1 MVECSVELERGWD
14 GVREGWM
21 EGGGE
26 RGRESKREKVRD
38 GQRKITHTQT
48 DGQERETE
56 IEKMNGNAK
65 GGGNKAPYGGRW
77 RG

>member
-1 MVECSVELERGWD
+1 VEWERGWD

-21 EGGGE
+21 EGGGK

-38 GQRKITHTQT
+38 GQRKITQTQT

-65 GGGNKAPYGGRW
+65 RGGNKAPYGGRW